1 MVACYRIGGRFAG
14 GVFHLHQLSLEAG
27 QTSGTRVSVG
37 FQEVKRVRYLIAIQ
51 CQLLLPK
58 GERSGCD
65 VRLSVGYNSR
75 DVGELYTQKN
85 GEKTEK
91 AMSPLTN

>member
-27 QTSGTRVSVG
+27 QTSGTRVSVV

-58 GERSGCD
+58 GKRSGRD

-75 DVGELYTQKN
+75 DVGELYTRRMERKR
-85 GEKTEK
+85 KR
-91 AMSPLTN
+91 PCRR